1 VTSHGFFGRFGL
13 DQHRLAMAVVV
24 LADLGDR
31 EAAGSN
37 AGSAARPGASSSSA
51 MRRLSFDFGMA
62 SARPACEKPPCSTTM
77 AK

>member
-1 VTSHGFFGRFGL
+1 
-13 DQHRLAMAVVV
+13 
-24 LADLGDR
+24 
-31 EAAGSN
+31 
-37 AGSAARPGASSSSA
+37 